1 MAQEFLRRVYDLDSQ
16 EATDEYYT
24 AWAATY
30 DDELTRQG
38 YRSPQRCA
46 EALARFVK
54 PDAPILDVG
63 CGTGLSGAALRTA
76 GFADVSGQEIND
88 EMLAIAIEAG
98 VYRTTW
104 ITDPADPFPFE
115 VGTFAALSAIG
126 VIGIGAAP
134 ASLLAESLRALAPGG
149 HLVFSYNDHALEH
162 PDFAGALD
170 DTITTGLAETVFSEY
185 GPHFEGLGSSSTV
198 YVLRRLTA

>member
-1 MAQEFLRRVYDLDSQ
+1 MAEEFLRGVYDLDSQ
-16 EATDEYYT
+16 DATNDYYT

-30 DDELTRQG
+30 DEELTRQG

-46 EALARFVK
+46 EALARFVE

-63 CGTGLSGAALRTA
+63 CGTGLSGVALRTA
-76 GFADVSGQEIND
+76 GFSDVSGQEIND
-88 EMLAIAIEAG
+88 EMLALAIEAG

-104 ITDPADPFPFE
+104 IADPADPFPFE
-115 VGTFAALSAIG
+115 AGTFAALAAIG

-134 ASLLAESLRALAPGG
+134 ASLLTESLHALAPGG

-162 PDFAGALD
+162 PEFSGALED
-170 DTITTGLAETVFSEY
+170 AITAGLGELVHSEH

-198 YVLRRLTA
+198 YVLRRLGA